1 MNNKNYIYFPFEF
14 TILIILFALFLLLY
28 PLFFLIFAG
37 GVVDAFARLG
47 FSPVTGTLVFL
58 MSLFGSAINIPVTKI
73 TSHNPI
79 VTEKVIYFY
88 GIPYRIP
95 FVSEQT
101 TVVAVN
107 FGGAVIPTIIS
118 IYEFLRLISF
128 GLVNIALLTILGIVI
143 VSIVVHSFAKPI
155 KGLGIAVPFFIPPII
170 TAIVALILS
179 RHYAPIVAYISGT
192 LGTLIGA
199 DLLNLN
205 KVSELGAPVVS
216 IGGAGTFDGVF
227 LTGIFSTLLV

>member
-14 TILIILFALFLLLY
+14 TILIILFVLFLLIY

-47 FSPVTGTLVFL
+47 FSPITGTLVFL
-58 MSLFGSAINIPVTKI
+58 MSLFGSAINIPVAKI
-73 TSHNPI
+73 TSRNPI
-79 VTEKVIYFY
+79 FAEHVVYFY
-88 GIPYRIP
+88 GIPYKIP
-95 FVSEQT
+95 FVSEQS
-101 TVVAVN
+101 TVIAVN
-107 FGGAVIPTIIS
+107 FGGAVIPTLIS
-118 IYEFLRLISF
+118 IYEFLRILSF
-128 GLVNIALLTILGIVI
+128 GLTNIALLTIVGIII
-143 VSIVVHSFAKPI
+143 VSIVVHAFAKPI

-170 TAIVALILS
+170 TAIVAMLLS
-179 RHYAPIVAYISGT
+179 KQYAPIIAYVSGT

-205 KVSELGAPVVS
+205 KVSDLGAPVVS

-227 LTGIFSTLLV
+227 LTGILSTLLV

>member
-14 TILIILFALFLLLY
+14 TILIILFVLFLLLY

-47 FSPVTGTLVFL
+47 FSPITGTLVFL

-79 VTEKVIYFY
+79 VTEKVVYFY

-118 IYEFLRLISF
+118 IYEFLRLLSF
-128 GLVNIALLTILGIVI
+128 GLVNIALLTILGIIVI
-143 VSIVVHSFAKPI
+143 SIVVHAFAKPI
-155 KGLGIAVPFFIPPII
+155 KGLGIAVPFFVPPII

-179 RHYAPIVAYISGT
+179 RHYAPIIAYISGT

>member
-1 MNNKNYIYFPFEF
+1 
-14 TILIILFALFLLLY
+14 LFALFLLLY

-47 FSPVTGTLVFL
+47 FSPITGTLVFL

-73 TSHNPI
+73 TSRNPI
-79 VTEKVIYFY
+79 VTEKVVYFY

-118 IYEFLRLISF
+118 IYEFLRLLSF

-143 VSIVVHSFAKPI
+143 VSIVVHAFAKPI

-179 RHYAPIVAYISGT
+179 RHYAPIIAYISGT